1 MPQVEQENNVDSIN
15 FFSNPKE
22 AIKKK
27 VTPMPYRKLAF
38 LGLAMGVGLSIP
50 FSIYTGI
57 EHYFTQKH
65 GVEQVQRDY
74 YTQQINAITPD
85 QFARFVNY
93 MNQSENSYDDEMK
106 LLLDSEN
113 AAAKD
118 VKSGEH
124 YAGVNE
130 TLTSAKPS
138 LDTFKDK
145 VFRDLNLFQDIYTR
159 VKSGHADTVSED
171 RLNYFLNFYHKS
183 QQGVLL
189 SNTDVEQHIN
199 ERMYS
204 NTEANQ
210 RYNRENGVYDQYET
224 MKKNRS
230 VFK

>member
-1 MPQVEQENNVDSIN
+1 MAQIEQENNVDSIN

-50 FSIYTGI
+50 YSIYTGI
-57 EHYFTQKH
+57 EHHFAQKTSA
-65 GVEQVQRDY
+65 ERVQRDY
-74 YTQQINAITPD
+74 YTQQISAITAD
-85 QFARFVNY
+85 QFAHFVNY

-113 AAAKD
+113 TAAKD

-124 YAGVNE
+124 YAGPNE
-130 TLTSAKPS
+130 TLNTVKPS
-138 LDTFKDK
+138 LDKFKDK

-159 VKSGHADTVSED
+159 LKSGHADTVSEE

-189 SNTDVEQHIN
+189 SNPDVEQHIN
-199 ERMYS
+199 DRMYS
-204 NTEANQ
+204 DTEANK
-210 RYNRENGVYDQYET
+210 RYNHDNGVYEQYEA
-224 MKKNRS
+224 MKKTRS
-230 VFK
+230 IFK

>member
-1 MPQVEQENNVDSIN
+1 MPQVEQDKNIESID

-27 VTPMPYRKLAF
+27 ITPMPYKKLAF

-50 FSIYTGI
+50 YSIYTGI
-57 EHYFTQKH
+57 EHHFAQKTA
-65 GVEQVQRDY
+65 EARVQSDY
-74 YTQQINAITPD
+74 YAQQINAITPD

-113 AAAKD
+113 KAATQVQK
-118 VKSGEH
+118 GEH
-124 YAGVNE
+124 YASINE
-130 TLTSAKPS
+130 TLSATKEP
-138 LDTFKDK
+138 LDKFKDK
-145 VFRDLNLFQDIYTR
+145 IFRDLNLFQDIYTR

-189 SNTDVEQHIN
+189 SNSDVEGHIN
-199 ERMYS
+199 DRMYL
-204 NTEANQ
+204 NTETNQ
-210 RYNRENGVYDQYET
+210 RYNRDNGVYEQYEN
-224 MKKNRS
+224 MKKTRS